1 MRISDWSSDVCSS
14 DLFYNPISKAR
25 PHQLGEAFA
34 LLRRH
39 LPSSVPVIF
48 GRAVGRTDEMVRTVR
63 LQDASADMADMAT
76 CIIVGSP
83 ETRIIERD
91 GKAPLVYSPR
101 SYRGGRDR
109 KSTRLNSSH

>member
-1 MRISDWSSDVCSS
+1 MIRRPPGSTRTDT
-14 DLFYNPISKAR
+14 LFPYTTLFRS
-25 PHQLGEAFA
+25 GAFA

-101 SYRGGRDR
+101 SYRGGSACAR
-109 KSTRLNSSH
+109 